1 MNFGKDSYAAMTY
14 YVHDFGTADH
24 PNIPQLTEINWMNTW
39 EDYCN
44 LVADTV
50 GQKFNGTFN
59 LNLDLGLV
67 KSGNCYLLTQTPVK
81 AYESLRDTDNAQ
93 YFENVRVASDN
104 ELLKDFTGDT
114 YEVVSHFVPCKDT
127 TAVGFNLR
135 VGDGQAT
142 KVVYDLTKETLSI
155 DRSQSG
161 TILSDAFAKVNS
173 QQVTRNDDG
182 SIDLHLYVD
191 RASVEVFAKGN
202 TVAGANQIFPSPR
215 AVGASVLVEGGP
227 AKANIAIYPIKSTWT
242 DKKEVTKAVAM
253 NTIVA
258 GDLTLEVGQSKD
270 LQVYLAP
277 ASEAVSYT
285 HLTLPTTP
293 YV

>member
-1 MNFGKDSYAAMTY
+1 M
-14 YVHDFGTADH
+14 
-24 PNIPQLTEINWMNTW
+24 
-39 EDYCN
+39 
-44 LVADTV
+44 
-50 GQKFNGTFN
+50 
-59 LNLDLGLV
+59 V
-67 KSGNCYLLTQTPVK
+67 KSGDRYLLTQTPVK

-93 YFENVRVASDN
+93 YFENVTVASDN
-104 ELLKDFTGDT
+104 ELLKDFKGDT
-114 YEVVSHFVPCKDT
+114 YEVVSHFVPGKDT

-173 QQVTRNDDG
+173 QQVTRNEDG

-215 AVGASVLVEGGP
+215 AVGA
-227 AKANIAIYPIKSTWT
+227 
-242 DKKEVTKAVAM
+242 
-253 NTIVA
+253 
-258 GDLTLEVGQSKD
+258 
-270 LQVYLAP
+270 
-277 ASEAVSYT
+277 VSYT
-285 HLTLPTTP
+285 HLDVYKRQAIEFLLLIVKKRTGQA
-293 YV
+293 

>member
-1 MNFGKDSYAAMTY
+1 MKWF
-14 YVHDFGTADH
+14 
-24 PNIPQLTEINWMNTW
+24 LTL
-39 EDYCN
+39 YQ
-44 LVADTV
+44 
-50 GQKFNGTFN
+50 G
-59 LNLDLGLV
+59 
-67 KSGNCYLLTQTPVK
+67 
-81 AYESLRDTDNAQ
+81 
-93 YFENVRVASDN
+93 
-104 ELLKDFTGDT
+104 
-114 YEVVSHFVPCKDT
+114 KDT

-173 QQVTRNDDG
+173 QQVTRNEDG

-227 AKANIAIYPIKSTWT
+227 AKANIAIYQLRVLGLTRRKSLRLLH
-242 DKKEVTKAVAM
+242 EHHSCRSF
-253 NTIVA
+253 
-258 GDLTLEVGQSKD
+258 GS
-270 LQVYLAP
+270 
-277 ASEAVSYT
+277 
-285 HLTLPTTP
+285 
-293 YV
+293 